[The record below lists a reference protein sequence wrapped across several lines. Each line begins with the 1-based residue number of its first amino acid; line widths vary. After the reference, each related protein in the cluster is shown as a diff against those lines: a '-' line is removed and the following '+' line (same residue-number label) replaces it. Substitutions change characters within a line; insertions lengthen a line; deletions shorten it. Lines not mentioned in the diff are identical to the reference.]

1 MEELIT
7 VNKNFSGF
15 EDDLM
20 FTKMR
25 VFQRGD
31 LVTRCES
38 EKCITNGDQKKT

>member
-1 MEELIT
+1 MEESIT

-25 VFQRGD
+25 V
-31 LVTRCES
+31 S
-38 EKCITNGDQKKT
+38 ERLHGNEV